1 MAHRIALKVT
11 LVCALVLA
19 ASAVLAA
26 SPAHYHYPRAP
37 VQIPRAPTI
46 CPGPW
51 SPVDGVPAIRP
62 RNGCTPSFTEQD
74 VRSYLA
80 ANRQLALATE
90 PNNIAFVGTPQ
101 IVSIQ
106 FLSLR
111 DLNLSRDPYASAW
124 QLSDRVVCYVSLQ
137 GTFFP
142 IRGLPLPH
150 HPLRHFPRS
159 AYIVFDA
166 HTGNVLGSGSG
177 DLLG

>member
-1 MAHRIALKVT
+1 MAHRFT

-19 ASAVLAA
+19 ASVMLAA
-26 SPAHYHYPRAP
+26 SPVPYPRAP
-37 VQIPRAPTI
+37 AHYPRAPTI

-80 ANRQLALATE
+80 ANRQLALATK
-90 PNNIAFVGTPQ
+90 PNDIAFVGTPQ
-101 IVSIQ
+101 IVSIR
-106 FLSLR
+106 FLSLPA
-111 DLNLSRDPYASAW
+111 LNLSRDPYAPAW
-124 QLSDRVVCYVSLQ
+124 RLSDRVVCYVSLQ

-142 IRGLPLPH
+142 IHRAVLIPD
-150 HPLRHFPRS
+150 HPVRHFPRS

-166 HTGNVLGSGSG
+166 HTGNVLDSGFD

>member
-19 ASAVLAA
+19 ASVMLAA
-26 SPAHYHYPRAP
+26 SPFPYPRAP
-37 VQIPRAPTI
+37 VPYQRVPII
-46 CPGPW
+46 CPGP
-51 SPVDGVPAIRP
+51 STPVDGVPAIRP

-101 IVSIQ
+101 IVSIR
-106 FLSLR
+106 FLSLHGAAP
-111 DLNLSRDPYASAW
+111 NRDPYAPAW

-166 HTGNVLGSGSG
+166 HTGNVLGSGF
-177 DLLG
+177 DDPLG

>member
-19 ASAVLAA
+19 ASAMLAA
-26 SPAHYHYPRAP
+26 SPVPYPRAP
-37 VQIPRAPTI
+37 AHYPRAPTI

-90 PNNIAFVGTPQ
+90 PNDIAFVGTPQ
-101 IVSIQ
+101 IVSIR

-111 DLNLSRDPYASAW
+111 GLNLSRDPYAPAW
-124 QLSDRVVCYVSLQ
+124 RLSDRVVCYVSLQ
-137 GTFFP
+137 GTFFT
-142 IRGLPLPH
+142 IHRLASLPD
-150 HPLRHFPRS
+150 HPVLHFPRS

-166 HTGNVLGSGSG
+166 HTGNVLGSGFD

>member
-1 MAHRIALKVT
+1 MAHRIALKVV
-11 LVCALVLA
+11 LIGALVLA
-19 ASAVLAA
+19 ASVMLAA
-26 SPAHYHYPRAP
+26 SPVHYPRAP
-37 VQIPRAPTI
+37 AQYPRAPTI

-74 VRSYLA
+74 MRTYLA

-90 PNNIAFVGTPQ
+90 PNDIAFVGTPQ
-101 IVSIQ
+101 IVSIR

-111 DLNLSRDPYASAW
+111 GLNLSRDPYAPAW
-124 QLSDRVVCYVSLQ
+124 RLSDRVVCYVSLQ

-142 IRGLPLPH
+142 IHRLASLPD
-150 HPLRHFPRS
+150 HPVLHFTRS

-166 HTGNVLGSGSG
+166 HTGNVLGSGFD